1 MTLALEVTFADGR
14 VFFPATHLSR
24 IGGTFDGT
32 LPAGAVRDA
41 DPAAPPPEIRT
52 LSGETLFVSATQRE
66 DDLLEPFLSESWTS
80 APDGDQL
87 GAALRRLH
95 QAGLTSGEIDQIR
108 ARVGPPMTAY
118 NSVYLDD
125 FHLGLADLLD
135 AATATRLPEHLRLEL
150 GEITNFYTWAMAIA
164 NRTGPQPA
172 A

>member
-14 VFFPATHLSR
+14 VFFSATHLSR

-32 LPAGAVRDA
+32 LAAGAVRDA

-52 LSGETLFVSATQRE
+52 LSGETLFVCATQRE

-80 APDGDQL
+80 APDWDQL

-108 ARVGPPMTAY
+108 ARVG
-118 NSVYLDD
+118 
-125 FHLGLADLLD
+125 
-135 AATATRLPEHLRLEL
+135 R
-150 GEITNFYTWAMAIA
+150 
-164 NRTGPQPA
+164 
-172 A
+172 